1 MKTPAPK
8 AIHVGT
14 SVLPLEIR
22 DGYLHSL
29 GAVTI
34 NGAALRNPETRFLP
48 WFDTFE
54 GEVFRNFRFDGVEQ
68 RGAVTVIRTAAVSD
82 PDTLF
87 RERRDCSGDPCFRN
101 ASWDAAP
108 QEARFDIC
116 FEPSTAEL
124 DGRQFSGFRYWFE
137 YDGELPIHRL
147 VDRQTWEIGGNLDD
161 VTICLRNWLTPPRMK
176 IGRETTYSTVGLDK
190 WATLLPGNL
199 WGRWSLLPGFDLQYG
214 QAGILVGWFDQISL
228 IRTVVET
235 NAGDDSLRVLDMHLF
250 QQANKVAT
258 NPKTILHCPDRLDDV
273 DALNL
278 WTRIQDRELER
289 GQAQFGIPQEEP
301 PAITF
306 SLNVWKNVNFDT
318 TYEEVIDVAS
328 EFGGDYVFI
337 DVVFEQEEAY
347 NEQLRKMIP
356 PERQKGTILEKRW
369 GQNMC
374 CILDWSVNDVWGGE
388 AGLKRLCDRAG
399 AKGVKILSWMSTH
412 ASPNSYLNDSTR
424 PETKELARGAGG
436 VFAGK
441 ESGRHPDTGYP
452 ASCWTFNLNTPVLEW
467 MRDQLLG
474 VCERT
479 GLAGYLWDSFSN
491 LGWWQVDYSQGDLRP
506 QFDRMGQLYADLAK
520 AGLYI
525 KPEALVSFSNHSCC
539 GLHGGNVY
547 AGDLL
552 GYSYN
557 TVISLWINEGEGH
570 DANYENRI
578 LRGQAPVDM
587 LFQCLA
593 HKRIPSL
600 NFHLVPRAEWHAPSV
615 ATIKE
620 VLAIYKTQRHR
631 MVRRTVL
638 KDGLG
643 VRWDG
648 GDQPVFFAFKPA
660 PAPAGTRDAMSGAAV
675 DAFEANHAYLLPSGG
690 K

>member
-1 MKTPAPK
+1 MK
-8 AIHVGT
+8 AITVGKAD
-14 SVLPLEIR
+14 LQLEIQ
-22 DGYLHSL
+22 DGLLHSL
-29 GAVTI
+29 GAITI
-34 NGAALRNPETRFLP
+34 NGAALRNPDTRFLP

-54 GEVFRNFRFDGVEQ
+54 GDIFRTFRFEGVEQ
-68 RGAVTVIRTAAVSD
+68 RGPTTVIRTTAVSD

-116 FEPSTAEL
+116 LEPAQSEI
-124 DGRQFSGFRYWFE
+124 DGRQFTGFRYWFE
-137 YDGELPIHRL
+137 YEGELPVHRL

-161 VTICLRNWLTPPRMK
+161 VTLCLRNWLTPPRMK

-235 NAGDDSLRVLDMHLF
+235 NVGDDSLRVLDMHCF
-250 QQANKVAT
+250 TQANKVVT
-258 NPKTILHCPDRLDDV
+258 NPKTILHCADRLDDV

-278 WTRIQDRELER
+278 WTRLQDRELER

-306 SLNVWKNVNFDT
+306 SLNVWRNVNFDT

-337 DVVFEQEEAY
+337 DVVFEHEQSLNEEVDK
-347 NEQLRKMIP
+347 LMP
-356 PERQKGTILEKRW
+356 PEQQKQHIFGKKRRDC
-369 GQNMC
+369 MC
-374 CILDWSVNDVWGGE
+374 SIIDWSVNETWGGE
-388 AGLKRLCDRAG
+388 AALKRLCDRAG
-399 AKGVKILSWMSTH
+399 AKGVKLLSWMSTH
-412 ASPNSYLNDSTR
+412 ASPNSYLADANH
-424 PETKELARGAGG
+424 PVTKELARGAGG

-452 ASCWTFNLNTPVLEW
+452 ASCWTFNLNTPVTEW
-467 MRDQLLG
+467 LRDQLLG
-474 VCERT
+474 VCART

-491 LGWWQVDYSQGDLRP
+491 LGWWQVDYSQGDMRP
-506 QFDRMGQLYADLAK
+506 QFDRMGELYAALAN

-539 GLHGGNVY
+539 GLHGGNIY

-557 TVISLWINEGEGH
+557 TVIALWFGDRKDGEH
-570 DANYENRI
+570 PAYENRI
-578 LRGQAPVDM
+578 LCGKEPVDL

-600 NFHLVPRAEWHAPSV
+600 NFHLVPRADWHAPSV
-615 ATIKE
+615 AEIKRI
-620 VLAIYKTQRHR
+620 LALYKTQRHR
-631 MVRRTVL
+631 MIRRTVL

-648 GDQPVFFAFKPA
+648 GDQPVLFAFKGA
-660 PAPAGTRDAMSGAAV
+660 PAPVGACDAMSGAAV
-675 DAFEANHAYLLPSGG
+675 DAFEVNHAYLLPSGG
-690 K
+690 N